1 MQIQG
6 SVNVRRTFLS
16 LVATTGAIAMAV
28 PAQATV
34 TIEKS
39 PSAVQPEE
47 NVQLDT
53 DPIVGDNT
61 LQGTTNQTGSTV
73 VFTSSTDDLLAPPQG
88 QARIEAVDGALGA
101 LVFSL
106 SDLATFTSAEFNI
119 LASVGGPVTLSAY
132 DASNMLL
139 ASLNSTLGSS
149 GQNFF
154 GFLADPSTPITSIG
168 IVAGPNTVRSSIG
181 QFRVGG
187 VATTAEPVPEPGTW
201 ALLVFGFGALGFAM
215 RRKKSRNGLRV
226 RYV

>member
-1 MQIQG
+1 M
-6 SVNVRRTFLS
+6 RKTYLS
-16 LVATTGAIAMAV
+16 LVATAGAIAMAV

-39 PSAVQPEE
+39 PSYVQPEE

-53 DPIVGDNT
+53 DLIVGDNT
-61 LQGTTNQTGSTV
+61 LHGTTNQTGSTLL
-73 VFTSSTDDLLAPPQG
+73 FTSSTDDLLAPPQG
-88 QARIEAVDGALGA
+88 QARIEAVDGSLGA

-106 SDLATFTSAEFNI
+106 ADLATFTSAEFNI

-139 ASLNSTLGSS
+139 ASLSSALGSS

-154 GFLADPSTPITSIG
+154 GFLADPSTPIASIG
-168 IVAGPNTVRSSIG
+168 IVAGPNTVISSIG

-187 VATTAEPVPEPGTW
+187 ISTAAEPVPEPGTW
-201 ALLVFGFGALGFAM
+201 ALLLVGFGALGFAM
-215 RRKKSRNGLRV
+215 RRRKTKHSLRV
-226 RYV
+226 RYA

>member
-1 MQIQG
+1 M
-6 SVNVRRTFLS
+6 RKTYLS
-16 LVATTGAIAMAV
+16 LVATAGAIAMTV

-39 PSAVQPEE
+39 PSYVQPEE

-53 DPIVGDNT
+53 DLIVGDNT

-88 QARIEAVDGALGA
+88 QARIEAVDGSLGA

-106 SDLATFTSAEFNI
+106 ADLATFTSAEFI
-119 LASVGGPVTLSAY
+119 VLASVGGPVTLSAY

-154 GFLADPSTPITSIG
+154 GFLADPTTPITSIG
-168 IVAGPNTVRSSIG
+168 IVAGPNTVISSIG

-187 VATTAEPVPEPGTW
+187 ISTTAEPVPEPGTW
-201 ALLVFGFGALGFAM
+201 ALLLVGFGALGFAM
-215 RRKKSRNGLRV
+215 RRRKTKHSLRV
-226 RYV
+226 RYA

>member
-1 MQIQG
+1 M
-6 SVNVRRTFLS
+6 RKTYLS
-16 LVATTGAIAMAV
+16 LVATAGAIAMTV

-39 PSAVQPEE
+39 PSYVQPEE

-53 DPIVGDNT
+53 DLIVGDNT

-88 QARIEAVDGALGA
+88 QARIEAVDGSLGA

-106 SDLATFTSAEFNI
+106 ADLATFTSAEFNI

-149 GQNFF
+149 GQNFL
-154 GFLADPSTPITSIG
+154 GFLADPSTPISSIG
-168 IVAGPNTVRSSIG
+168 IVAGPNTAISSIG

-187 VATTAEPVPEPGTW
+187 ILTAAEPVPEPGTW
-201 ALLVFGFGALGFAM
+201 ALLLVGFGALGFAM
-215 RRKKSRNGLRV
+215 RRRKTKTNLRV
-226 RYV
+226 RYA

>member
-1 MQIQG
+1 M
-6 SVNVRRTFLS
+6 RKTYLS
-16 LVATTGAIAMAV
+16 LVATAGVIAMTA
-28 PAQATV
+28 PAHATV

-39 PSAVQPEE
+39 PSYVQPEE

-53 DPIVGDNT
+53 DLIVGDNM

-88 QARIEAVDGALGA
+88 QARIEAVDGSLGA

-106 SDLATFTSAEFNI
+106 ADLDTFTTAEFNI

-139 ASLNSTLGSS
+139 ASLNSTLGSA

-154 GFLADPSTPITSIG
+154 GFQADPSTPITSIG
-168 IVAGPNTVRSSIG
+168 IVAGPNTAISSIG

-187 VATTAEPVPEPGTW
+187 ISTTAEPVPEPGTW
-201 ALLVFGFGALGFAM
+201 ALLLVGFGALGFAM
-215 RRKKSRNGLRV
+215 RRRKTKHSLRV
-226 RYV
+226 RYA

>member
-1 MQIQG
+1 MRKAY
-6 SVNVRRTFLS
+6 VS
-16 LVATTGAIAMAV
+16 LVATTSVIAMAV
-28 PAQATV
+28 PAHATV
-34 TIEKS
+34 TIEQS

-47 NVQLDT
+47 NVQLNT
-53 DPIVGDNT
+53 DFVVGDNT

-88 QARIEAVDGALGA
+88 QARIEAVDGSLGA

-106 SDLATFTSAEFNI
+106 ADLATFTSAEFNI

-132 DASNMLL
+132 DASNLLL

-168 IVAGPNTVRSSIG
+168 IVAGPNTVISSIG
-181 QFRVGG
+181 QFRLGG
-187 VATTAEPVPEPGTW
+187 ISTAEPVPEPGTW
-201 ALLVFGFGALGFAM
+201 ALLLVGFGALGFAM
-215 RRKKSRNGLRV
+215 RRRKIKHSLRV
-226 RYV
+226 RYA